1 MTYPDFSYEIPH
13 WQDQKFVIGIDEV
26 GRGAFAGPMY
36 IGAVIFPNNMQD
48 NLVNEILS
56 NRINDSKLLSI
67 KRREELAKFIKK
79 TALLSHI
86 ISIPVEDIN
95 KIGIGKSGRMGMEH
109 ISRKVIA
116 KLGNSGTHFH
126 ILTDAF
132 EINRDEFPNQTPII
146 RGDSLSI
153 SIAAASIIAKVARDR
168 YMTELSSSFPEYGW
182 DKNKGYGTSLHRKA
196 IRASGPTIH
205 HRTDFIRSSI

>member
-13 WQDQKFVIGIDEV
+13 WNDDKYVIGIDEV

-36 IGAVIFPNNMQD
+36 IGAVVFPNKMQD
-48 NLVNEILS
+48 NLLNEIMQ
-56 NRINDSKLLSI
+56 NKINDSKLLSN
-67 KRREELAKFIKK
+67 KRRETLAEFIKK

-95 KIGIGKSGRMGMEH
+95 KIGIGKAGRIGMEH
-109 ISRKVIA
+109 ISRRVIA
-116 KLGNSGTHFH
+116 KLGHLASHH

-132 EINRDEFPNQTPII
+132 EINRDEFPSQTPIV

-168 YMTELSSSFPEYGW
+168 HMTELSISFPEYGW
-182 DKNKGYGTSLHRKA
+182 DRNKGYGTAHHRKA